1 METGAIGARGVNV
14 RRVVVAV
21 GREGNENAIIPNLH
35 MVAKHVPV
43 HLRVHAI
50 ATLTS
55 VQVGWTHFGFKSS
68 VIFQKEK
75 NVEFFPPIFFSYIW
89 NVRREYKMLFRQFLS
104 DRAIFCLASKVIPDF
119 IGCPLFLSVIGPKEI
134 APTGQSDAKLAQN
147 KTFLYFRQFICFY
160 FDLSLA
166 LKDIFLSSE

>member
-50 ATLTS
+50 ATLMS
-55 VQVGWTHFGFKSS
+55 VQVG
-68 VIFQKEK
+68 
-75 NVEFFPPIFFSYIW
+75 
-89 NVRREYKMLFRQFLS
+89 
-104 DRAIFCLASKVIPDF
+104 
-119 IGCPLFLSVIGPKEI
+119 
-134 APTGQSDAKLAQN
+134 
-147 KTFLYFRQFICFY
+147 
-160 FDLSLA
+160 
-166 LKDIFLSSE
+166 